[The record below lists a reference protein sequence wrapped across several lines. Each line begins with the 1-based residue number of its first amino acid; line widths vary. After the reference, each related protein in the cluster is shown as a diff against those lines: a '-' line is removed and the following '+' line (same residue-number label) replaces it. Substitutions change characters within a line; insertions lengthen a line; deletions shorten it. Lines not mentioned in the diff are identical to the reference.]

1 MNYGELKASC
11 ARLMIRTD
19 LTDDWPEFI
28 RRAHDVIADQ
38 IALAAPLTLENAQAA
53 LPADFSGAVALW
65 VYGAPVGFQVDGA
78 TIRGAIGQSA
88 SHPAFL
94 IYRPSKAFF
103 ADDDATNA
111 VLTEYPWVYRYGA
124 LAEAGRFTRDM
135 EFSAQNEA
143 AFRGEIDRISQ
154 VSVQLAAGSLSPR
167 SGKPTP

>member
-19 LTDDWPEFI
+19 LTNDWPEFI

-38 IALAAPLTLENAQAA
+38 VALVAPLTLENAQAA
-53 LPADFSGAVALW
+53 LPADFSSAVALW

-78 TIRGAIGQSA
+78 TIRGAIGHSA

-103 ADDDATNA
+103 ADDDATNT
-111 VLTEYPWVYRYGA
+111 VLTNYPWVYRYGT
-124 LAEAGRFTRDM
+124 LAEAGRFTRDADIA
-135 EFSAQNEA
+135 AQNEA
-143 AFRGEIDRISQ
+143 AFREEISRINQ
-154 VSVQLAAGSLSPR
+154 ASVQVAAGSLSPR
-167 SGKPTP
+167 PGKPTP